1 MLHHHQL
8 AAKRHLRRTED
19 LLHEV
24 LHAAELQELLAQAAV
39 AQQLLE
45 VPLRAVAL
53 LELPH
58 RQQLAVAQDLGVL
71 EGEEQA
77 VGQRLQVLADVVGLE
92 AAAPPAPLHPL
103 LYRPW
108 I

>member
-8 AAKRHLRRTED
+8 AAEGHLRRAED

-45 VPLRAVAL
+45 VPLGAVAL

-58 RQQLAVAQDLGVL
+58 RGQLPAAQDLGVL
-71 EGEEQA
+71 EGEEQP

-92 AAAPPAPLHPL
+92 PAAPPAPLHL
-103 LYRPW
+103 L
-108 I
+108 